1 MLIPLA
7 IGLLFKSHSPDSAT
21 HWAPPLNTL
30 SDLTLLILL
39 VVGLGLNA
47 SS

>member
-7 IGLLFKSHSPDSAT
+7 IGLLFKSHPPDSAA
-21 HWAPPLNTL
+21 HWAAPLNTL
-30 SDLTLLILL
+30 SGLTLLILL